1 MFRKGVASENL
12 TQTILWIIFAIIAG
26 FSVMYLLKRV
36 GIL

>member
-1 MFRKGVASENL
+1 MFKKGIAAENL
-12 TQTILWIIFAIIAG
+12 TQTILWVIFAIIAG